1 MKLFNA
7 SNLDSGI
14 KQVKQSIDTLEN
26 QLQDLRKQ
34 IDYFTGLDDNFTGKS
49 GNSIRMF
56 YQEVHIPFI
65 LLFEQ
70 TIRQY
75 KAALNVAEK
84 LFFLFEPADDGY
96 IEESFLETEIEQGL
110 KKAAEITHQLVED
123 VNDALGSIRDIMSI
137 KHLTDENFYMDV
149 QRAKRFTQRTINQ
162 LHQTDHGRAQDLT
175 DTETDLQLLQ
185 KYITEIRSMFQSKDV
200 TISNYTFRKFA
211 TNATYKEVLSE
222 IEQNA
227 HYTLDELYGT
237 SPYLP
242 NTYVEARYPG
252 PNAHLDM
259 LMKNRYRDS
268 IEDRI
273 EAANIISEL
282 TDTKI
287 TKEEFESLEERL
299 VDMVEIKN
307 GVDSVEKYYLY
318 DDGLIVKVSSGTYEF
333 VQSIPGRDTTNG
345 EITYDFSE
353 YDKKFVGN
361 MWMLSKNG
369 TTGQDAAGATI
380 AYNEAIKS
388 GKIKPEVPQTVDIN
402 LEQIEAAKEG
412 YNYWTGEKISDVTK
426 YSIIVGGVFSSFS
439 GFRGGRV
446 NINTS
451 APPKTITVPKK
462 DIPKIKEKVKG
473 VEGNGVGN
481 KGTGKVQTRT
491 EIMNTVQSTMSPAV
505 KKIKGIDPDAKVGYR
520 GSLATGQKGP
530 HKGNAPFDP
539 TDFDIDAFIVSDKLA
554 SKFKP
559 EIKWRSGTR
568 INEIEQ
574 LQIQIDKSL
583 KESLPGMRKV
593 NKRGRPD
600 NFTFRIY
607 TQEEYNHKFNTGTQI
622 IND

>member
-1 MKLFNA
+1 VKLFNA

-49 GNSIRMF
+49 GKSIRMF

-75 KAALNVAEK
+75 KAAINVAEK

-110 KKAAEITHQLVED
+110 KKAAEMTHQLVED

-200 TISNYTFRKFA
+200 TIANYTFRKFA

-299 VDMVEIKN
+299 VEVVSVIDD
-307 GVDSVEKYYLY
+307 VDSVKSGDYYVY
-318 DDGLIVKVSSGTYEF
+318 DDGLI
-333 VQSIPGRDTTNG
+333 I
-345 EITYDFSE
+345 
-353 YDKKFVGN
+353 
-361 MWMLSKNG
+361 
-369 TTGQDAAGATI
+369 
-380 AYNEAIKS
+380 
-388 GKIKPEVPQTVDIN
+388 
-402 LEQIEAAKEG
+402 
-412 YNYWTGEKISDVTK
+412 
-426 YSIIVGGVFSSFS
+426 
-439 GFRGGRV
+439 RV
-446 NINTS
+446 NIWGQYDIVNHIPNNRGGTRALDS
-451 APPKTITVPKK
+451 FLDETLLEPVEYIARPGKVIEKPVTRYISKKVNSIGKSVTKGQNKVIGENIEKVDVRDVNKISGSKYERSNRNYKEYRNASLNEIKRQLGIIRSQHPISQKMVPLTDRDGNRILNDMKQPIMTRELTYEVNGKIVIIQDHSVGHKFGEGGIGDQPPHYNVRPPENIRTG
-462 DIPKIKEKVKG
+462 KVKG
-473 VEGNGVGN
+473 ME
-481 KGTGKVQTRT
+481 
-491 EIMNTVQSTMSPAV
+491 EH
-505 KKIKGIDPDAKVGYR
+505 YY
-520 GSLATGQKGP
+520 
-530 HKGNAPFDP
+530 F
-539 TDFDIDAFIVSDKLA
+539 
-554 SKFKP
+554 
-559 EIKWRSGTR
+559 
-568 INEIEQ
+568 
-574 LQIQIDKSL
+574 
-583 KESLPGMRKV
+583 
-593 NKRGRPD
+593 NKR
-600 NFTFRIY
+600 N
-607 TQEEYNHKFNTGTQI
+607 KK
-622 IND
+622 